1 MDDIPQKKNTKAF
14 KDLLSA
20 KCQVNVEIDYGI
32 TFPTSN
38 SNIILDN
45 LDVHNDEINIQS
57 IENSESLPFHQEI
70 IFKEKLNEI
79 KNKVTILTCDQLNN
93 SIDKINAQNN
103 TNLAIEQTKSFENKL
118 NETIPDKNPPNI
130 ENKELKIHTTTYEQ
144 PKAVKRKLEERNDKD
159 KSEPATNT
167 RDLNDLV
174 ADHNNSIKGTLTQ
187 LFFKFFI

>member
-1 MDDIPQKKNTKAF
+1 MDKIPQKKNTNTF
-14 KDLLSA
+14 KDLISA

-45 LDVHNDEINIQS
+45 LDVHNDEINIQA
-57 IENSESLPFHQEI
+57 IENSVSLPFHQDI

-118 NETIPDKNPPNI
+118 NETIPDKNAPNI
-130 ENKELKIHTTTYEQ
+130 ENKELKIYTTTYEQ
-144 PKAVKRKLEERNDKD
+144 PKAVKRKLEDRNDKD
-159 KSEPATNT
+159 KSEPGTNT